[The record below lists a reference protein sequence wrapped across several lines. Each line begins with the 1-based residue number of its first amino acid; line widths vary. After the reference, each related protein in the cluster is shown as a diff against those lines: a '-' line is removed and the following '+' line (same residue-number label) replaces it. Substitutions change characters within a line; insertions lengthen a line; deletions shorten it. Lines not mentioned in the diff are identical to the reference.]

1 MFNDCFFLH
10 QAAEQAAAV
19 ALHNPMIMQPMVAPP
34 PTVPHHGGM
43 VFVPQSPSMQ
53 FQPIRGPVSNSFV
66 PMQVTRQSVH
76 HQPRT
81 QQAHPHPPT
90 ATNSVPKKEKK
101 EVQKASVEKTAL
113 AKQVEQSAPAL
124 SSEATGRTQIQE
136 RPLSSSKPPGSR
148 LAIRFNGP

>member
-1 MFNDCFFLH
+1 MFVFSC
-10 QAAEQAAAV
+10 QAAEQAAAM

-34 PTVPHHGGM
+34 PTIPHPGNM
-43 VFVPQSPSMQ
+43 VFVPQSPGMQ

-81 QQAHPHPPT
+81 QQAHPLPPT
-90 ATNSVPKKEKK
+90 PSNSVPKKEKK
-101 EVQKASVEKTAL
+101 EVQKAPVEKIAP
-113 AKQVEQSAPAL
+113 AKQDEQSVPAV
-124 SSEATGRTQIQE
+124 SAEATSRTQTQE

>member
-1 MFNDCFFLH
+1 M
-10 QAAEQAAAV
+10 

-34 PTVPHHGGM
+34 PAIPHPGNM
-43 VFVPQSPSMQ
+43 MFVPQSPNMQ
-53 FQPIRGPVSNSFV
+53 FQPIRGPVSSSFV

-81 QQAHPHPPT
+81 QQVAHPLPSTPSNL
-90 ATNSVPKKEKK
+90 APKKEKN
-101 EVQKASVEKTAL
+101 EVQKAPAEKVAPVK
-113 AKQVEQSAPAL
+113 ADEQSVPAV
-124 SSEATGRTQIQE
+124 SAEITSQPQILE

>member
-1 MFNDCFFLH
+1 M
-10 QAAEQAAAV
+10 

-34 PTVPHHGGM
+34 PTIPHPGNM
-43 VFVPQSPSMQ
+43 MFVPQSANMQ

-81 QQAHPHPPT
+81 QQAAQPLPSTPS
-90 ATNSVPKKEKK
+90 NLVPKKEKN
-101 EVQKASVEKTAL
+101 EVQKAPVEQVALVKPNEQSVPAVSAKTA
-113 AKQVEQSAPAL
+113 SH
-124 SSEATGRTQIQE
+124 TQIQE
-136 RPLSSSKPPGSR
+136 RPISSSKPPGSR